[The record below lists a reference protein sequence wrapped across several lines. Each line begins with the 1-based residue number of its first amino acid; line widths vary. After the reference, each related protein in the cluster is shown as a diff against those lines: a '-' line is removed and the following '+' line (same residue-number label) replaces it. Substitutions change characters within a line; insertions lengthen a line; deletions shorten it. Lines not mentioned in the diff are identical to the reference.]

1 MGAFGRG
8 GLRALG
14 WGESVAEGGAEA
26 TLDGDVTAG
35 VRLAHHHR
43 ALTWSRPPVLVMRAL
58 TFGPPVFETPIAR
71 IEPDAD
77 VLFGLLLYVSAA
89 DPRGVSRDEL
99 SRIIW
104 PSATT
109 EQGRHS
115 LRQALYRLRQLGVP
129 IHLRAGQVSIEENDT
144 EIDLRELLHGP
155 IDRSDLVRIGTQ
167 SFLPGYSP
175 QLGRAYLEW
184 VDELRDRAASVR
196 RRALAAAIVDA
207 RAQARFG
214 DIPELARALLAL
226 DPLNET
232 ATLSLAEALVMDG
245 SKVDALMLLDRY
257 ESEVGE
263 ISEALRIPVRTLR
276 RRVSEGMDE
285 ALMPLRFEVPFVGRV
300 REFGELRDAWSSTR
314 RNVGQ
319 CAVVTGEAGI
329 GKTRTSTE
337 LLRLAVLDGGL
348 VVTYACGAGDTVAP
362 LSSLLGLTGML
373 LNQPGALG
381 CGQEHL
387 NYLRRLLHPDP
398 QQPLSSG
405 MTADLAYAQLV
416 YSLSELVA
424 AITEEAPL
432 VIFID
437 DAHRLHQTSWR
448 IFTDVT
454 NRLPERSLLLLL
466 AARQLPEFYPTLGIT
481 SSDGRVRHVRLP
493 SMGYADA
500 ELFLERWSE
509 RNRVPFAPD
518 EVARFTAA
526 AAGNPFYLGELAA
539 HRGRGGADDAPPATI
554 RGLIELQFAALR
566 EHAQRVLLVVSLL
579 QTHATLERVTRVLE
593 LTPMEFL
600 SALEELEQ
608 AGLVATAGATL
619 GLRHESVGDILHAL
633 ASPGGLHFMRL
644 RTARVLEIDARAERD
659 PEILATAC
667 RHLELAG
674 AADAAAGACNA
685 LGHLLLSLGLAADA
699 VESHRRACSLADSED
714 ARGSSH
720 LFMARALYSA
730 NSWPYLAD
738 AAANALPNTPL
749 AQRIELALYSAS
761 GLYFA
766 NHQQPD
772 AHAIQA
778 ALVTDGVPAHVRSRA
793 LHLAVAAWDESF
805 GNWQLPLSEGHLR
818 EAATPSEEG
827 DGQSLPIMLA
837 AIAGD
842 TARVEQ
848 LFKRVAELPGRG
860 DPALGL
866 RELRHAANA
875 FIRVGASERA
885 WAPLQQAR
893 TGAERLRL
901 PQHEH
906 AALLSLAQIAAH
918 QGSTSDLRDIVS
930 RSREL
935 ASGANDASG
944 FRRHLWILSQ
954 LALLDDDSGPTA
966 EALALV
972 ASLGGF
978 DEAQGDP
985 VAQLALRLFI
995 GDASVRPNSVDLER
1009 LLSDVIPKVLN
1020 RGALDHLA
1028 LAICTHFVREEDPA
1042 RGQRFWED
1050 YRLTLRRDAEPP
1062 TSVMLSRLPRRA
1074 RLAV

>member
-1 MGAFGRG
+1 
-8 GLRALG
+8 
-14 WGESVAEGGAEA
+14 
-26 TLDGDVTAG
+26 
-35 VRLAHHHR
+35 
-43 ALTWSRPPVLVMRAL
+43 MRAL

-71 IEPDAD
+71 IEPDAE

-129 IHLRAGQVSIEENDT
+129 IHLRAGLVSIEENDT

-155 IDRSDLVRIGTQ
+155 IDRSELVRIGTQ

-276 RRVSEGMDE
+276 RRVSEGMDD

-300 REFGELRDAWSSTR
+300 REFGELRDAWAGTR

-348 VVTYACGAGDTVAP
+348 VVTYSCGAGDTVAP

-398 QQPLSSG
+398 QQPLSTG

-466 AARQLPEFYPTLGIT
+466 AA
-481 SSDGRVRHVRLP
+481 
-493 SMGYADA
+493 
-500 ELFLERWSE
+500 
-509 RNRVPFAPD
+509 
-518 EVARFTAA
+518 
-526 AAGNPFYLGELAA
+526 
-539 HRGRGGADDAPPATI
+539 
-554 RGLIELQFAALR
+554 
-566 EHAQRVLLVVSLL
+566 
-579 QTHATLERVTRVLE
+579 
-593 LTPMEFL
+593 
-600 SALEELEQ
+600 
-608 AGLVATAGATL
+608 
-619 GLRHESVGDILHAL
+619 
-633 ASPGGLHFMRL
+633 
-644 RTARVLEIDARAERD
+644 
-659 PEILATAC
+659 
-667 RHLELAG
+667 
-674 AADAAAGACNA
+674 
-685 LGHLLLSLGLAADA
+685 
-699 VESHRRACSLADSED
+699 
-714 ARGSSH
+714 
-720 LFMARALYSA
+720 
-730 NSWPYLAD
+730 
-738 AAANALPNTPL
+738 
-749 AQRIELALYSAS
+749 
-761 GLYFA
+761 
-766 NHQQPD
+766 
-772 AHAIQA
+772 
-778 ALVTDGVPAHVRSRA
+778 
-793 LHLAVAAWDESF
+793 
-805 GNWQLPLSEGHLR
+805 
-818 EAATPSEEG
+818 
-827 DGQSLPIMLA
+827 
-837 AIAGD
+837 
-842 TARVEQ
+842 
-848 LFKRVAELPGRG
+848 
-860 DPALGL
+860 
-866 RELRHAANA
+866 
-875 FIRVGASERA
+875 
-885 WAPLQQAR
+885 
-893 TGAERLRL
+893 
-901 PQHEH
+901 
-906 AALLSLAQIAAH
+906 
-918 QGSTSDLRDIVS
+918 
-930 RSREL
+930 
-935 ASGANDASG
+935 
-944 FRRHLWILSQ
+944 
-954 LALLDDDSGPTA
+954 
-966 EALALV
+966 
-972 ASLGGF
+972 
-978 DEAQGDP
+978 
-985 VAQLALRLFI
+985 
-995 GDASVRPNSVDLER
+995 
-1009 LLSDVIPKVLN
+1009 
-1020 RGALDHLA
+1020 
-1028 LAICTHFVREEDPA
+1028 
-1042 RGQRFWED
+1042 
-1050 YRLTLRRDAEPP
+1050 
-1062 TSVMLSRLPRRA
+1062 
-1074 RLAV
+1074 

>member
-608 AGLVATAGATL
+608 AGLIGSRLRHLYLRHDVVGDVTQRLASQSVLLYLQTACAIACESEHDDPDALTIAASLWRATGDVSREARVCQRLGDSLLARFLPSEAAAAFSRSIDAGGTTLQAAAAHL
-619 GLRHESVGDILHAL
+619 GLRRALVAACDWPRLAELPRPAEMLHLPRSDRAEADLVDLECAFWSSGAFPDRNELGTFMNDTTLPQVLRSRATQLALVVWDNSEGEWSLPLTDDAAEVLVGQFASQGSYIPQLIWLTRRGDRSSVRELANLVLAGTAQSPEARLMPLRMAAHAL
-633 ASPGGLHFMRL
+633 I
-644 RTARVLEIDARAERD
+644 RVGQPEDAR
-659 PEILATAC
+659 PL
-667 RHLELAG
+667 LELALTD
-674 AADAAAGACNA
+674 ADR
-685 LGHLLLSLGLAADA
+685 LGL
-699 VESHRRACSLADSED
+699 
-714 ARGSSH
+714 G
-720 LFMARALYSA
+720 
-730 NSWPYLAD
+730 
-738 AAANALPNTPL
+738 T
-749 AQRIELALYSAS
+749 
-761 GLYFA
+761 
-766 NHQQPD
+766 
-772 AHAIQA
+772 
-778 ALVTDGVPAHVRSRA
+778 
-793 LHLAVAAWDESF
+793 HLAVASAILARISAHLNDWSRAESNLSLLGPATDEPPADMTSRF
-805 GNWQLPLSEGHLR
+805 RFFAQCTRAAVVRDRYSIGALTSALNRVLPLE
-818 EAATPSEEG
+818 EAADPDSYVIARFHLASARSEAPSATMAEW
-827 DGQSLPIMLA
+827 A
-837 AIAGD
+837 AGRGRHVLGRGSFDFTAASICRGLRLLMGRDRSRAYLDEYIAGCRPE
-842 TARVEQ
+842 TT
-848 LFKRVAELPGRG
+848 PM
-860 DPALGL
+860 
-866 RELRHAANA
+866 AADL
-875 FIRVGASERA
+875 V
-885 WAPLQQAR
+885 
-893 TGAERLRL
+893 
-901 PQHEH
+901 
-906 AALLSLAQIAAH
+906 SLA
-918 QGSTSDLRDIVS
+918 
-930 RSREL
+930 
-935 ASGANDASG
+935 
-944 FRRHLWILSQ
+944 
-954 LALLDDDSGPTA
+954 LD
-966 EALALV
+966 
-972 ASLGGF
+972 
-978 DEAQGDP
+978 
-985 VAQLALRLFI
+985 
-995 GDASVRPNSVDLER
+995 
-1009 LLSDVIPKVLN
+1009 
-1020 RGALDHLA
+1020 
-1028 LAICTHFVREEDPA
+1028 
-1042 RGQRFWED
+1042 
-1050 YRLTLRRDAEPP
+1050 
-1062 TSVMLSRLPRRA
+1062 
-1074 RLAV
+1074 